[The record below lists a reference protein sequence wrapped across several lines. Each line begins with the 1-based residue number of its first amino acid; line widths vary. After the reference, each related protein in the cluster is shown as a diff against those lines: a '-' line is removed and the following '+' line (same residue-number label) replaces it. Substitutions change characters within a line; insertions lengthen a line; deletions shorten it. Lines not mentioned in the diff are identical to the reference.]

1 LLRGEAAYQ
10 ISLAVAEKNWKGST
24 LSFMLR
30 AKMDLLSTPI
40 RGTVEATDHDIVV
53 DADLGLLNRIV
64 SENAVREVSG
74 ERIKGLLN

>member
-1 LLRGEAAYQ
+1 
-10 ISLAVAEKNWKGST
+10 
-24 LSFMLR
+24 MLR